1 MINQETKHEA
11 KRDVKFWTRILF
23 KPLMNQRGAVGDPPA
38 DPPADPP
45 SGDLDDV
52 STIFTA
58 DEVKERKDTLTTL
71 KTETERRAKLTPEEL
86 KTEDDARAVEAQKKA
101 DDEAAGKVP
110 EKYSDFKIPDG
121 MEMDTALL
129 AEADPIFKELNLT
142 QAGAQKMIDLFSEK
156 IMPAFVKRQTEAWE
170 QQKKDWYAETI
181 ANKEIKLD
189 DKGANLDGNRVIN
202 TLFSKE
208 EAPKFKAELVKY
220 GLDNHPW
227 LNLLLT
233 RAAKHLKED
242 TIDPPKGGIND
253 DKPASSVEEMADR
266 LYPDKK

>member
-1 MINQETKHEA
+1 MTDANQDT
-11 KRDVKFWTRILF
+11 
-23 KPLMNQRGAVGDPPA
+23 NQNQDKNQNN
-38 DPPADPP
+38 DTQFD
-45 SGDLDDV
+45 DL
-52 STIFTA
+52 SAIFSP
-58 DEVKERKDTLTTL
+58 DEVKERKDSLTTL
-71 KTETERRAKLTPEEL
+71 KSEAERRAKLTPDEL
-86 KTEDDARAVEAQKKA
+86 KVEDDARAVEAKKKA

-110 EKYSDFKIPDG
+110 EKYADFKIPDG

-156 IMPAFVKRQTEAWE
+156 IMPAFVKKQTEAWE
-170 QQKKDWYAETI
+170 KQKSDWYAETV

-189 DKGANLDGNRVIN
+189 DRGANLDGNRVIN

-242 TIDPPKGGIND
+242 TIDPQLSRADNY
-253 DKPASSVEEMADR
+253 KPLSSLEDMADR

>member
-1 MINQETKHEA
+1 MTEANQ
-11 KRDVKFWTRILF
+11 DPNL
-23 KPLMNQRGAVGDPPA
+23 NQDPNQNV
-38 DPPADPP
+38 
-45 SGDLDDV
+45 DDV
-52 STIFTA
+52 SAIFTA
-58 DEVKERKDTLTTL
+58 DEIKERQGNLTTL

-86 KTEDDARAVEAQKKA
+86 KAEDESREAEAKKKS
-101 DDEAAGKVP
+101 DEDLAGQVP
-110 EKYSDFKIPDG
+110 EKYDFKLPEG

-129 AEADPIFKELNLT
+129 AEAEPIFKDLGLS
-142 QAGAQKMIDLFSEK
+142 QVKAQKMIDLFSEK
-156 IMPAFVKRQTEAWE
+156 IMPAFVKKQTEAWE
-170 QQKKDWYAETI
+170 QQKKDWYTETV

-202 TLFSKE
+202 SLFSAE

-242 TIDPPKGGIND
+242 TIDMSNKNGD
-253 DKPASSVEEMADR
+253 EYKPSKNLDEAANK
-266 LYPDKK
+266 LYK